1 MSYAVPIVSVLQ
13 YLSNTDREKVQT
25 AYNAIVAEA
34 EAQITAEGDVALLG
48 AMYFGAQLLDLEG
61 LTPAEMADLPI
72 TPLEIV
78 DAPPPPP
85 PP

>member
-1 MSYAVPIVSVLQ
+1 MSQVAPIASILQ
-13 YLSNTDREKVQT
+13 YLSNTDKTKVQT

-61 LTPAEMADLPI
+61 LTPAEMAELPL

-78 DAPPPPP
+78 DAPPP
-85 PP
+85 

>member
-1 MSYAVPIVSVLQ
+1 MSYAAPILNLLQ
-13 YLSNTDREKVQT
+13 YLSNTDKDKVQT

-61 LTPAEMADLPI
+61 LTPAEMADLPL

-78 DAPPPPP
+78 APTPP
-85 PP
+85 

>member
-1 MSYAVPIVSVLQ
+1 MNNAASIVSVLR

-34 EAQITAEGDVALLG
+34 KAQITAEGDVALLG

-61 LTPAEMADLPI
+61 LTPAEMAALPV

-78 DAPPPPP
+78 DAPAPP
-85 PP
+85 